1 MATQRPSLIQ
11 RFQALFRPREQS
23 QQAAT
28 LVVPP
33 PRPSALL
40 TVFNAEMGRR
50 AVAEQCRLMYDED
63 PRAQGVIDTLA
74 RDTVKGG
81 FELQIA
87 PSARSGAAMAAEARR
102 VATALLDRVGFWE
115 LGEEWVR
122 ETLNDGD
129 TFLELVAN
137 DDGDIVEVSRK
148 PSLEIHRWTDEFDR
162 FVDPGR
168 AFFWTD
174 LVWNGFE
181 PPANAVFF
189 AEWQLIHMRGGKRS
203 NSRYG
208 RPLLGSA
215 RRAYKRMNEGEL
227 DIAIRRKTRAG
238 MKYVHALEDASEA
251 DIQAYRVR
259 NKAALD
265 DPFNAVADFF
275 SNKRTAITA
284 IQGDARLSEIDDVLH
299 HIRTW
304 WVASPVPM
312 SLLGYGHDLNRDVL
326 DEQVKQYDAVKEQ
339 MSNWVFG
346 QLVKPLVERQWLL
359 KGIYPPGLSWSVQW
373 SAKKAMTA
381 TALRE
386 AGDAALKLKAL
397 GLRDETILRLLSL
410 FIPDFDAEAEIKAL
424 AAQMRDEVARVGV
437 LAADGANTMDRMDAV
452 GQGDTVKG

>member
-1 MATQRPSLIQ
+1 M
-11 RFQALFRPREQS
+11 
-23 QQAAT
+23 QQPAT

-40 TVFNAEMGRR
+40 TVFNAEAGRR
-50 AVAEQCRLMYDED
+50 SVVEQCRLMYDED

-87 PSARSGAAMAAEARR
+87 GRQAAEARR
-102 VATALLDRVGFWE
+102 VATELLDRVGFWE
-115 LGEEWVR
+115 LGEEWAR

-129 TFLELVAN
+129 SFLELVAN
-137 DDGDIVEVSRK
+137 DAGDIVEVSRK
-148 PSLEIHRWTDEFDR
+148 PTLELHRWTDEFDR
-162 FVDPGR
+162 FVDPAR

-174 LVWNGFE
+174 LMWSGFE

-189 AEWQLIHMRGGKRS
+189 AEWQLIHLRGGKRP

-208 RPLLGSA
+208 RPVFASA
-215 RRAYKRMNEGEL
+215 QRAYKRVKEGEL
-227 DIAIRRKTRAG
+227 DISIRRKTRAG

-275 SNKRTAITA
+275 SNKKTAITA
-284 IQGDARLSEIDDVLH
+284 IQGDARLSEIEDVLH

-304 WVASPVPM
+304 WTASPVPM
-312 SLLGYGHDLNRDVL
+312 SLLGYGQDLNRDVL
-326 DEQVKQYDAVKEQ
+326 DRQSAQYEATKEQ
-339 MSNWVFG
+339 MSNWIFG

-359 KGIYPPGLSWSVQW
+359 KGIWPAGLQWSVQW
-373 SAKKAMTA
+373 ATKQAMTA
-381 TALRE
+381 TTLRE

-410 FIPDFDAEAEIKAL
+410 FVPEFDAEAEIRAL
-424 AAQMRDEVARVGV
+424 AVAMRDEMGRVGA
-437 LAADGANTMDRMDAV
+437 LAVDGANRIDGID
-452 GQGDTVKG
+452 GD